1 MYTLSE
7 FSIVSPVKIGKT
19 IVPFSDLPSGSGN
32 ETRRTAVHSFVYIS
46 KVFKL
51 KPAWYP
57 VHREH
62 TP

>member
-57 VHREH
+57 
-62 TP
+62 